1 MISGPFFIGTL
12 VGVGCRLMLIGPRL
26 GTLLGTLRPMLTCAL
41 WAHVVLLQP
50 YVKMGGFAPNADTE
64 PTFLYV
70 VEQLNKRQLAYLHLM
85 GDQKSADLP
94 DQMKRPWLQARK
106 FYKGRILAGGGFT
119 KESGEMA
126 IAGNEADMIAYGEP
140 FIANPDLVE
149 RFRANLPL
157 SPSIRELH
165 YAGGAKGVH

>member
-1 MISGPFFIGTL
+1 MVWGPKR
-12 VGVGCRLMLIGPRL
+12 VSVK
-26 GTLLGTLRPMLTCAL
+26 
-41 WAHVVLLQP
+41 LQP

-70 VEQLNKRQLAYLHLM
+70 VEQLNQRQLAFLHLM

-94 DQMKRPWLQARK
+94 DQMKRPWIQAKK

-119 KESGEMA
+119 QESGEKA
-126 IAGNEADMIAYGEP
+126 INDDEANMIAYGEP

-149 RFRANLPL
+149 RFKANLPL
-157 SPSIRELH
+157 APSIRELH
-165 YAGGAKGVH
+165 YAGGAKGYIDYEIATASSSSQRSSWANLSETDKSVLERS